1 MNKPTRLLP
10 SAEKP
15 ILVRVIEAQDAR
27 LIGQDYPDFF
37 PKRALDLPER
47 GLQHQRY

>member
-1 MNKPTRLLP
+1 MIKPTRLLL

-27 LIGQDYPDFF
+27 LTGQGYRNVS
-37 PKRALDLPER
+37 PKHAIDLPER
-47 GLQHQRY
+47 SLQHQRH